1 MESRTSQKQFDFIIY
16 GATLEGLLTG
26 YYLHQKG
33 FKTVV
38 LEASD
43 KAGGFFSSIENS
55 KASIHSLFTSPSYD
69 DNSVRL
75 ADWIKNHFAF
85 DNLKIIKKSLPPITF
100 EKGHFEPFVG
110 FGENAPKEVEFL
122 QDFIFA
128 DRLEFSPL
136 VNEWIKAILT
146 SGLEIRYNS
155 NLTAIN
161 VVEGKIADITI
172 NDKDTLIP
180 KNFIFAENPV
190 NLIEFFE
197 AGTTG
202 AEFVNAKAIARLS
215 KGTFWSTLQLSVAHK
230 APVTDKEEIHVLY
243 GTQKNPVV
251 SVGKF
256 QGNTSQWISFIS
268 ADVPDI
274 NEEGVQILKE
284 MKRQIK
290 RAYPEALDALEFD
303 KIALWPQ
310 THGYIE
316 LKAKHFGQLEGIDNI
331 GLCSNHLVEHANPF
345 IGSLTAVQYMIE
357 MLNNLISNQAAK
369 GSEIEASEGSV
380 NA

>member
-1 MESRTSQKQFDFIIY
+1 MENRNSQKQFDFIIY

-33 FKTVV
+33 FKTLV

-43 KAGGFFSSIENS
+43 KAGGFFSSTENN

-75 ADWIKNHFAF
+75 ADWIKSHFAF
-85 DNLKIIKKSLPPITF
+85 DNLKISKKTLAPTTF

-128 DRLEFSPL
+128 DRLEFSPI
-136 VNEWIKAILT
+136 VNEWIKAIVT
-146 SGLEIRYNS
+146 SGLDIRYSS

-161 VVEGKIADITI
+161 VLDGRIADITI
-172 NDKDTLIP
+172 NDKDTLMP

-190 NLIEFFE
+190 KLIEFFE
-197 AGTTG
+197 NDTTG
-202 AEFVNAKAIARLS
+202 AKFVNAKALARLS

-230 APVTDKEEIHVLY
+230 TQVTDKEEIHVLY

-251 SVGKF
+251 SIGKF

-268 ADVPDI
+268 ADAQDI

-290 RAYPEALDALEFD
+290 RAYPEALSDLEFE

-316 LKAKHFGQLEGIDNI
+316 LKAKRFGQLEGIENI
-331 GLCSNHLVEHANPF
+331 GLCSNHLIEHANPF
-345 IGSLTAVQYMIE
+345 VGSLTAVQYMVE
-357 MLNNLISNQAAK
+357 MLNNLIENQTSTNAEAAAA
-369 GSEIEASEGSV
+369 EDSV